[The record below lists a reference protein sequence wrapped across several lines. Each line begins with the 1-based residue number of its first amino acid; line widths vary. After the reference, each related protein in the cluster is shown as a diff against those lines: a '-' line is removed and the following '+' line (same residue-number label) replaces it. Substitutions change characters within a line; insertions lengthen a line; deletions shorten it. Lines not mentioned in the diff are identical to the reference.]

1 MAANLQA
8 AVDLAEAARQSAAL
22 AAPVARAV
30 VQSDWAVVV
39 VVLAAWVEN
48 AELEAFDLA
57 EVTDKVAEVDEPAAG
72 LAAAAATGVAEM
84 AAAGSAA
91 VVMAAA
97 GLAAAGSGLKV
108 ASRAVT
114 AESTV
119 VIVASCPAGDS
130 VVEGLAAGL
139 AADSAEVVSAAGSL
153 EQGEEADS
161 AEVVVASTAVVAVE
175 AAKVAVE
182 VAKAAVVEEVAEGP
196 PLRRRRQSCSPSRSQ
211 RKLCRRNSSPRSEC
225 LSTAST
231 LRQASYVHT
240 GYPCCLRACA
250 GTESRQ

>member
-1 MAANLQA
+1 MAERKSVVEQAVYRSTPPTRDLVLAEGVVAVAANLQA
-8 AVDLAEAARQSAAL
+8 AVDLAEAARQSVAF

-72 LAAAAATGVAEM
+72 L
-84 AAAGSAA
+84 
-91 VVMAAA
+91 AAA

-182 VAKAAVVEEVAEGP
+182 VAKAAVVEEVVAGP
-196 PLRRRRQSCSPSRSQ
+196 PLRRRRQSCSS
-211 RKLCRRNSSPRSEC
+211 
-225 LSTAST
+225 
-231 LRQASYVHT
+231 
-240 GYPCCLRACA
+240 
-250 GTESRQ
+250 